1 MFKRRR
7 NKETNRR
14 DEKENRRTEKE
25 NRRNERRFG
34 KDLRTP
40 TDSHNVYEEEC
51 TELLKELLEL
61 SSKEA
66 SLIFELS
73 QLLEEAKIETI
84 RLSGLIASCKLED
97 KELASELYKEFEKMF
112 SKYVK
117 KGE

>member
-7 NKETNRR
+7 NKETNDRNENEDRR
-14 DEKENRRTEKE
+14 AEKENRRSEKGSGE
-25 NRRNERRFG
+25 
-34 KDLRTP
+34 DLSTP
-40 TDSHNVYEEEC
+40 TDSHNLYEEEC
-51 TELLKELLEL
+51 TGLLKELLEL

-66 SLIFELS
+66 SLTFELF

-97 KELASELYKEFEKMF
+97 RELAGELYKEFEKMF

>member
-7 NKETNRR
+7 NKEANRR
-14 DEKENRRTEKE
+14 NEKE
-25 NRRNERRFG
+25 NRRNERRFE

-51 TELLKELLEL
+51 TELLKKLLKL

-66 SLIFELS
+66 SLTFELF

-97 KELASELYKEFEKMF
+97 KKLAGELYIEFEKMF